1 MRWFRLLCVLP
12 LVPGLVGC
20 GALKDDKKAAT
31 EPNPFGPTG
40 IPPGLRGGGEQGTPV
55 APGGNA
61 AVLERHVNP
70 EDIVWTDADDPD
82 AEIPDLS
89 GLLQEATKDG
99 VWAESETSVRRESK
113 KTGKPLL
120 IWFTDG
126 ARSVECKNL
135 DAELFIRDDFEK
147 WADAN
152 VIRLRVD
159 QNVGGVGSI
168 IKGEPA
174 EKREYVRKLKERY
187 KVRGYPSLLMV
198 APSGEVVG
206 RYKGYRKGR
215 SEFLWGQLKQS
226 AGVAADNHKRWVASL
241 EKKGYREWSDGK
253 GRSIFARL
261 VSYRDGELFLVEP
274 DGQRFRTHEK
284 RLSAGDQEWIRQE
297 KEKRGM
303 Q

>member
-1 MRWFRLLCVLP
+1 MRWFHLLW
-12 LVPGLVGC
+12 LVPLIPGLAGC
-20 GALKDDKKAAT
+20 GAVKDERETGA
-31 EPNPFGPTG
+31 EPSPFGPTG
-40 IPPGLRGGGEQGTPV
+40 IPFGLRGGGEQGTPV

-82 AEIPDLS
+82 AKIPDLS
-89 GLLQEATKDG
+89 GLLQEAVKEG
-99 VWAESETSVRRESK
+99 VWTQSETAARRESK

-120 IWFTDG
+120 IWFTDSQ
-126 ARSVECKNL
+126 RSVECKNL

-147 WADAN
+147 WAAES

-168 IKGEPA
+168 IKGESA
-174 EKREYVRKLKERY
+174 EQREYVRKLKERY

-198 APSGEVVG
+198 APSGEVLG
-206 RYKGYRKGR
+206 RYKGYRKGKG
-215 SEFLWGQLKQS
+215 EFVWGQLKQS
-226 AGVAADNHKRWVASL
+226 AGVAAENHKRWVASL
-241 EKKGYREWSDGK
+241 EQKGYREWSDGK
-253 GRSIFARL
+253 GRSIFAKL
-261 VSYRDGELFLVEP
+261 VSYRDGELYLVEP

-284 RLSAGDQEWIRQE
+284 KLSAGDQEWIRLE

-303 Q
+303 R